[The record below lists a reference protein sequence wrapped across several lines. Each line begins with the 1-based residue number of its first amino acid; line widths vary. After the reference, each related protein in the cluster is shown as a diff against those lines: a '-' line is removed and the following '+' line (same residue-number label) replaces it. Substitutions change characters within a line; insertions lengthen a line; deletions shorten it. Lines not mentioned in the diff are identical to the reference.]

1 MKFLTEALLV
11 FVSDNSLLWNLS
23 WALFRSIPGLY
34 PLDVSR
40 TPQLLQLKK
49 SLDFSKCPKV
59 GRMEVWDQG
68 RKGLLWRTHGL
79 LVLSCYSWRTG
90 RKTSNNV
97 HIWSQGYVKIVIY
110 TLLGPSSWNTGNYV
124 QLYFIF
130 ETECWKDFGNQ
141 DKDLLGTN
149 YLDHLC
155 CGYLLKEEK
164 VLNAVS

>member
-59 GRMEVWDQG
+59 GRMEVWG
-68 RKGLLWRTHGL
+68 RGERVSCGEPMVYWFSHATFEEQAERQAVMYIHGHRAMSRLLFTLFWDHHHETQVIMCNYISSL
-79 LVLSCYSWRTG
+79 KLNVE
-90 RKTSNNV
+90 KTLE
-97 HIWSQGYVKIVIY
+97 IRIKTFWGQII
-110 TLLGPSSWNTGNYV
+110 
-124 QLYFIF
+124 
-130 ETECWKDFGNQ
+130 
-141 DKDLLGTN
+141 
-149 YLDHLC
+149 
-155 CGYLLKEEK
+155 
-164 VLNAVS
+164 